1 MTFQLSRTHMSI
13 VAAATTVAASFV
25 VIPALAENGAPP
37 ADAVCPALLAA
48 HGRIDSEYNPALS
61 AYADAVAAETAARNT
76 ANGGTTATEAQLRQ
90 TLADA
95 QAALEAAKAAPA
107 PTAQPTAT
115 QPAAEPSRGIG
126 WVDWSKVD
134 HSTQAQ
140 VIEALIVQKMNAYR
154 ANAGLP
160 PLVVSDTLTT
170 DSRAW
175 SKHMAVDNDF
185 NHDPEFRYLGSQSL
199 DGASTNYAGENIA
212 YNSMRNFGAQ
222 LGARGN
228 EYKTPDQAA
237 SDLFEQWKNS
247 QGHDKNMLAENNVV
261 GVGVH
266 IGDLADGGLTVWG
279 TQKFYAISDKG
290 SIDLSRFHTTGDTAS
305 AYGFDGAAFNAD
317 NTDYVSGLAGDGVK
331 QKQAAWTTIV
341 GDLPAQALPVAPSS
355 LPAKDGA
362 SPSPAPSTTPDPA
375 PTADGSAVA
384 QAQAAVDA
392 AQKALDDFL
401 ADPQS
406 AYSQAVENLKAATA
420 ALDGIAE
427 SIGSQTGVRP
437 QPDGG
442 VVVST
447 PNTNSSYYPVEA
459 YRKKLAACL
468 ATTGQQRPVGPAQS
482 GATGAPA
489 APASVAQ
496 QSNAPA
502 GPAPS
507 EQSSAAPSPA
517 ASQQSSPAAGSDGN
531 GGQTVS
537 TEAGGAGP
545 GAANG
550 ANNGGGAPGAAD
562 KGAATGAR
570 AANLASTGSMT
581 LVLGIGALIVLGI
594 GVGAMLVAK
603 RRKGK

>member
-115 QPAAEPSRGIG
+115 QPTSEPSRGIG

-134 HSTQAQ
+134 RPTQAQ
-140 VIEALIVQKMNAYR
+140 IIEALIVQKMNAYR

-228 EYKTPDQAA
+228 DYKTPDQAA

-331 QKQAAWTTIV
+331 QNQAAWTAIV

-355 LPAKDGA
+355 LSAKDGA

-375 PTADGSAVA
+375 PTTDGSAVA
-384 QAQAAVDA
+384 QAQAAVDV

-401 ADPQS
+401 ANPQS

-437 QPDGG
+437 QSDGG
-442 VVVST
+442 VVVSA

-459 YRKKLAACL
+459 YRKKLAGCL
-468 ATTGQQRPVGPAQS
+468 ATTGQQAAGPAHS
-482 GATGAPA
+482 GGAG
-489 APASVAQ
+489 APASVSQ

-502 GPAPS
+502 GPTS
-507 EQSSAAPSPA
+507 
-517 ASQQSSPAAGSDGN
+517 SQQSSPAAGSDGN

-537 TEAGGAGP
+537 AKTGGAGQ
-545 GAANG
+545 GANAANHG
-550 ANNGGGAPGAAD
+550 ESAPGAAD
-562 KGAATGAR
+562 KGDATGAR
-570 AANLASTGSMT
+570 TTNLASTGSTT
-581 LVLGIGALIVLGI
+581 LVLGIGALVVLGI

>member
-1 MTFQLSRTHMSI
+1 MPFQLSRTHMSI

-25 VIPALAENGAPP
+25 VIPALAENGAPS

-48 HGRIDSEYNPALS
+48 HERIDSEYNPALS

-76 ANGGTTATEAQLRQ
+76 ANGGTAATEAQLRQ

-95 QAALEAAKAAPA
+95 QTALEAAKAVPA

-115 QPAAEPSRGIG
+115 QPTSEPSRGIG

-134 HSTQAQ
+134 YATQAQ
-140 VIEALIVQKMNAYR
+140 VIEALIVQKMNTYR

-228 EYKTPDQAA
+228 DYKTPDQAA

-331 QKQAAWTTIV
+331 QNQAAWTAVV

-362 SPSPAPSTTPDPA
+362 SPSPTPSATPDPA
-375 PTADGSAVA
+375 PTADASAVA

-401 ADPQS
+401 ANPDPQS
-406 AYSQAVENLKAATA
+406 AYAQAVENLKAATA
-420 ALDGIAE
+420 ALDGAAE

-459 YRKKLAACL
+459 YRKKLAGCL
-468 ATTGQQRPVGPAQS
+468 AATGHQQPAGPAQT
-482 GATGAPA
+482 GADGAPA

-496 QSNAPA
+496 QS
-502 GPAPS
+502 
-507 EQSSAAPSPA
+507 SPA
-517 ASQQSSPAAGSDGN
+517 ARSDGN
-531 GGQTVS
+531 GGQTASVE
-537 TEAGGAGP
+537 TGGTQP
-545 GAANG
+545 GANAANS
-550 ANNGGGAPGAAD
+550 GGGAPGATD
-562 KGAATGAR
+562 KGVATGAR
-570 AANLASTGSMT
+570 ATNLASTGSMT
-581 LVLGIGALIVLGI
+581 LVLGIGALVVLGI
-594 GVGAMLVAK
+594 GVGAVLVAK

>member
-25 VIPALAENGAPP
+25 VIPALAENGTPP

-48 HGRIDSEYNPALS
+48 HERIDSEYNPALS
-61 AYADAVAAETAARNT
+61 AYADAVAVETAARNA
-76 ANGGTTATEAQLRQ
+76 ANGGTAATEAQLRQ

-115 QPAAEPSRGIG
+115 QPTSEPSRGIG

-134 HSTQAQ
+134 RPTQAQ
-140 VIEALIVQKMNAYR
+140 IIEALIVQKMNAYR

-228 EYKTPDQAA
+228 DYKTPDQAA

-266 IGDLADGGLTVWG
+266 IGELADGGLTVWG

-331 QKQAAWTTIV
+331 QNQAAWTAIV

-362 SPSPAPSTTPDPA
+362 SPSPSPSTTPDPA

-468 ATTGQQRPVGPAQS
+468 ATTGQQPAGPAQS
-482 GATGAPA
+482 GGAG
-489 APASVAQ
+489 APASVSQ

-502 GPAPS
+502 GPTS
-507 EQSSAAPSPA
+507 
-517 ASQQSSPAAGSDGN
+517 SQQSSPAAGSDGN
-531 GGQTVS
+531 GGQTAS
-537 TEAGGAGP
+537 AKTGGAGP
-545 GAANG
+545 GANA
-550 ANNGGGAPGAAD
+550 ANNGESAPGAAD
-562 KGAATGAR
+562 KGDATGAR
-570 AANLASTGSMT
+570 TTNLASTGSTT
-581 LVLGIGALIVLGI
+581 LVLGIGALVVLGI

>member
-331 QKQAAWTTIV
+331 QKQAAWTAIV
-341 GDLPAQALPVAPSS
+341 GDLP
-355 LPAKDGA
+355 
-362 SPSPAPSTTPDPA
+362 
-375 PTADGSAVA
+375 A

-468 ATTGQQRPVGPAQS
+468 ATTGQQQPVGPAQS

-502 GPAPS
+502 GHAPS

-531 GGQTVS
+531 GAQTVS

-545 GAANG
+545 GANA
-550 ANNGGGAPGAAD
+550 ADNGGGTPAAAD

-581 LVLGIGALIVLGI
+581 LVLGIGALVVLGI

>member
-48 HGRIDSEYNPALS
+48 HERIDSEYNPALS
-61 AYADAVAAETAARNT
+61 AYADAVAAETVARNA
-76 ANGGTTATEAQLRQ
+76 ANGGTAATEAQLRQ

-115 QPAAEPSRGIG
+115 QPTSEPSRGIG

-134 HSTQAQ
+134 RPTQAQ
-140 VIEALIVQKMNAYR
+140 IIEALIVQKMNAYR

-228 EYKTPDQAA
+228 DYKTPDQAA

-331 QKQAAWTTIV
+331 QNQAAWTAIV

-355 LPAKDGA
+355 LSAKDGA
-362 SPSPAPSTTPDPA
+362 FPSPAPSTTPDPV
-375 PTADGSAVA
+375 PTTDGSAVA
-384 QAQAAVDA
+384 QAQAAVDV

-401 ADPQS
+401 ANPQS

-427 SIGSQTGVRP
+427 SIGSETGVRP
-437 QPDGG
+437 QSDGG
-442 VVVST
+442 VVVSA

-459 YRKKLAACL
+459 YRKKLAGCL
-468 ATTGQQRPVGPAQS
+468 ATTGQQAAGPAQS
-482 GATGAPA
+482 GGAG
-489 APASVAQ
+489 APASVSQ

-502 GPAPS
+502 GPTS
-507 EQSSAAPSPA
+507 
-517 ASQQSSPAAGSDGN
+517 SQQSSPAAGSDGN

-537 TEAGGAGP
+537 AKTGGAGQ
-545 GAANG
+545 GANA
-550 ANNGGGAPGAAD
+550 ANNGESAPGAAD
-562 KGAATGAR
+562 KGDTTGAR
-570 AANLASTGSMT
+570 TTNLASTGSTT
-581 LVLGIGALIVLGI
+581 LVLGIGALVVLGI

>member
-1 MTFQLSRTHMSI
+1 MPFQLSRTHMSI

-25 VIPALAENGAPP
+25 VIPALAENGAPS

-48 HGRIDSEYNPALS
+48 HERIDSEYNPALS

-76 ANGGTTATEAQLRQ
+76 ANGGTAATEAQLRQ

-95 QAALEAAKAAPA
+95 QAALEAAKAVPA

-115 QPAAEPSRGIG
+115 QPTSEPSRGIG

-134 HSTQAQ
+134 YATQAQ
-140 VIEALIVQKMNAYR
+140 VIEALIVQKMNTYR

-228 EYKTPDQAA
+228 DYKTPDQAA

-331 QKQAAWTTIV
+331 QNRAAWTAVV

-362 SPSPAPSTTPDPA
+362 SPSPTPSATPDPA
-375 PTADGSAVA
+375 PTADASAVA

-401 ADPQS
+401 ANPDPQS
-406 AYSQAVENLKAATA
+406 AYAQAVENLKAATA
-420 ALDGIAE
+420 ALDGAAE

-459 YRKKLAACL
+459 YRKKLAGCL
-468 ATTGQQRPVGPAQS
+468 AATGHQQPAGPAQS
-482 GATGAPA
+482 GADGAPA
-489 APASVAQ
+489 APASVA
-496 QSNAPA
+496 
-502 GPAPS
+502 
-507 EQSSAAPSPA
+507 
-517 ASQQSSPAAGSDGN
+517 QQSSPAAGSDGN
-531 GGQTVS
+531 GGQTASVE
-537 TEAGGAGP
+537 TGGTQP
-545 GAANG
+545 GANAANS
-550 ANNGGGAPGAAD
+550 GGGAPGATD
-562 KGAATGAR
+562 KGVATGAR
-570 AANLASTGSMT
+570 ATNLASTGSMT
-581 LVLGIGALIVLGI
+581 LVLGIGALVVLGI
-594 GVGAMLVAK
+594 GVGAVLVAK

>member
-25 VIPALAENGAPP
+25 VIPALAENGTPP
-37 ADAVCPALLAA
+37 ADAVCPALLSA
-48 HGRIDSEYNPALS
+48 HERIDSEYNPALS

-76 ANGGTTATEAQLRQ
+76 ANGGNAATEAQLRQ
-90 TLADA
+90 ALADA
-95 QAALEAAKAAPA
+95 QAALDAAKAAPA
-107 PTAQPTAT
+107 PTSQPTAA
-115 QPAAEPSRGIG
+115 QPASEPSRGIG

-134 HSTQAQ
+134 YATQAQ

-266 IGDLADGGLTVWG
+266 IGDLAGGGLTVWG

-331 QKQAAWTTIV
+331 QNQVAWTAIV

-362 SPSPAPSTTPDPA
+362 SPAPASSATPEPA

-401 ADPQS
+401 ANPQS
-406 AYSQAVENLKAATA
+406 AYSQAVESLNAATA

-442 VVVST
+442 VVVSA
-447 PNTNSSYYPVEA
+447 PDTNSSYYPVEA
-459 YRKKLAACL
+459 YRKKLAGCL
-468 ATTGQQRPVGPAQS
+468 ATNGQQQPDGPAQS
-482 GATGAPA
+482 GGAGAPA
-489 APASVAQ
+489 SLARQSSAPTGPASPQ
-496 QSNAPA
+496 
-502 GPAPS
+502 
-507 EQSSAAPSPA
+507 QSSAAPSPA
-517 ASQQSSPAAGSDGN
+517 SASQQSSPTAGGDGN
-531 GGQTVS
+531 GGKTVS
-537 TEAGGAGP
+537 VEAGGAQQP
-545 GAANG
+545 GANAV
-550 ANNGGGAPGAAD
+550 NNAGGAPGAAD

-570 AANLASTGSMT
+570 GASLASTGSMT
-581 LVLGIGALIVLGI
+581 LILGIGALVVLGI

>member
-25 VIPALAENGAPP
+25 VIPALAENGTPP

-48 HGRIDSEYNPALS
+48 HERIDSEYNPALS
-61 AYADAVAAETAARNT
+61 AYADAVAAETAARNA
-76 ANGGTTATEAQLRQ
+76 ANGGTAATEAQLRQ

-115 QPAAEPSRGIG
+115 QPTSEPSRGIG

-134 HSTQAQ
+134 RPTQAQ
-140 VIEALIVQKMNAYR
+140 IIEALIVQKMNAYR

-228 EYKTPDQAA
+228 DYKTPDQAA

-331 QKQAAWTTIV
+331 QNQAAWTAIV

-355 LPAKDGA
+355 LSAKDGA
-362 SPSPAPSTTPDPA
+362 FPSPAPSTTPDPA
-375 PTADGSAVA
+375 PTTDGSAVA
-384 QAQAAVDA
+384 QAQAAVDV

-401 ADPQS
+401 ANPQS

-437 QPDGG
+437 QSDGG
-442 VVVST
+442 VVVSA

-459 YRKKLAACL
+459 YRKKLAGCL
-468 ATTGQQRPVGPAQS
+468 ATTGQQAARPAQS
-482 GATGAPA
+482 GGAG
-489 APASVAQ
+489 APASVSQ

-502 GPAPS
+502 GPTS
-507 EQSSAAPSPA
+507 
-517 ASQQSSPAAGSDGN
+517 SQQSSPAAGSDGN

-537 TEAGGAGP
+537 AKTGGAGQ
-545 GAANG
+545 GANA
-550 ANNGGGAPGAAD
+550 ANNGESAPGAAD
-562 KGAATGAR
+562 KGDATGAR
-570 AANLASTGSMT
+570 TTNLASTGSTT
-581 LVLGIGALIVLGI
+581 LVLGIGALVVLGI

>member
-305 AYGFDGAAFNAD
+305 AYAFDGAAFNAD

-468 ATTGQQRPVGPAQS
+468 ATTGQQPAGPAAQS
-482 GATGAPA
+482 GGAG
-489 APASVAQ
+489 APASV
-496 QSNAPA
+496 
-502 GPAPS
+502 
-507 EQSSAAPSPA
+507 
-517 ASQQSSPAAGSDGN
+517 SQQSSPAAGSDGK